1 MKIKILIIIAMF
13 LPTISFAAKCL
24 EDFEWNQILK
34 DESLKKISNGNH
46 FVMYD
51 LKKCEAQVCEI
62 FIYSK
67 INKKEGDGKCFSL
80 NRVEK
85 GSYVFGGLQGD
96 EIKLKIDG
104 KIKEF
109 SLKADKKKR

>member
-1 MKIKILIIIAMF
+1 MILKIISIVLLI
-13 LPTISFAAKCL
+13 PSISFAAKCI
-24 EDFEWNQILK
+24 EDEQWNQILN
-34 DESLKKISNGNH
+34 DGSLKKISNGNH

-51 LKKCEAQVCEI
+51 IKKCEAQVCDI

-80 NRVEK
+80 NRMEK
-85 GSYVFGGLQGD
+85 GRYIFGGLQGD

-104 KIKEF
+104 KIKEY
-109 SLKADKKKR
+109 SLKVEKKKR